1 MGLQKFQG
9 DDRVA
14 TKEELIAWFE
24 AIREVNVD
32 IHTVC
37 VCVTPREQID
47 LVMQIM
53 RRIGFVDT
61 EMMVF
66 HKQFKSDKART
77 GGFISSCLYAVV
89 GYKDKAYVWSS
100 VSFPENSVERL
111 SWAQNLW
118 TLYKPTPAVEDQKK
132 RKLNECPQDPLIPT
146 RFIQMF
152 RQAFGPDMV
161 VFSHGESTGWV
172 APVCQTLGVNCIC
185 TEPNPV
191 YYGYLLQRVLDNAGS
206 LLFKEG
212 AEQEYR
218 RRVFAYINKTK
229 KTDEVAQSKA
239 QAILDIVE
247 KVVYFNKWIAVWL
260 VVSSTLLQMTPR

>member
-14 TKEELIAWFE
+14 TKEELTAWFE
-24 AIREVNVD
+24 AIRDVNVD
-32 IHTVC
+32 LYTVC

-53 RRIGFVDT
+53 RRVDFVET
-61 EMMVF
+61 ELLVL
-66 HKQFKSDKART
+66 HKQYKSDKVRT
-77 GGFISSCLYAVV
+77 GRFISSCLYAVV
-89 GYKDKAYVWSS
+89 GYKDKAFVWGS
-100 VSFPENSVERL
+100 VSLPEGNVPRL
-111 SWAQNLW
+111 SWQQNLW
-118 TLYKPTPAVEDQKK
+118 TLYKPTPAVVDHKG
-132 RKLNECPQDPLIPT
+132 RKLNQCPQDPLIPT

-152 RQAFGPDMV
+152 RNAFGPDMM

-191 YYGYLLQRVLDNAGS
+191 YYNYLMERVLDNAGS

-212 AEQEYR
+212 TEQEYR
-218 RRVFAYINKTK
+218 RRQDCLYKQNQ
-229 KTDEVAQSKA
+229 E
-239 QAILDIVE
+239 E
-247 KVVYFNKWIAVWL
+247 
-260 VVSSTLLQMTPR
+260 R